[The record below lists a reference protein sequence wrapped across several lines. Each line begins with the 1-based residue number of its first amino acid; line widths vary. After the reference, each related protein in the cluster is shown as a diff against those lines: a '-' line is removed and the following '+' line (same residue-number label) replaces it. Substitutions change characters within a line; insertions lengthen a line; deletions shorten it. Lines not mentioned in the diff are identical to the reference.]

1 MAPQVFCSWY
11 MSALVEYE
19 LKFAGY
25 PLSEVSHKVLA
36 AHRIESRSRHGSA
49 YGLAAT
55 RGIPLDCSPAH
66 SPESILAPIAMASR
80 PSRPIPS

>member
-1 MAPQVFCSWY
+1 MV
-11 MSALVEYE
+11 ALVEYVLE
-19 LKFAGY
+19 LAGY
-25 PLSEVSHKVLA
+25 PLGEVGHKALA
-36 AHRIESRSRHGSA
+36 ALRIESRSRHGST
-49 YGLAAT
+49 YGLAAA